1 MIYHYLLTRFNLA
14 LWIEDKNG
22 AAIDREEWLKRRMAL
37 FETFCLPSVK
47 NQSCQNFSWILLV
60 DANTPAVYRERIKTY
75 RKLCSQI
82 KFVGVKAEYSYQF
95 ADIFR
100 QVVLQDLK

>member
-47 NQSCQNFSWILLV
+47 NQSCQNFSWI
-60 DANTPAVYRERIKTY
+60 
-75 RKLCSQI
+75 
-82 KFVGVKAEYSYQF
+82 
-95 ADIFR
+95 
-100 QVVLQDLK
+100 

>member
-60 DANTPAVYRERIKTY
+60 DANTPCLLYTSPSPRDAGASRMP
-75 RKLCSQI
+75 SS
-82 KFVGVKAEYSYQF
+82 A
-95 ADIFR
+95 
-100 QVVLQDLK
+100 

>member
-37 FETFCLPSVK
+37 FE
-47 NQSCQNFSWILLV
+47 ILLSAKWTLV
-60 DANTPAVYRERIKTY
+60 LDFAVI
-75 RKLCSQI
+75 CH
-82 KFVGVKAEYSYQF
+82 V
-95 ADIFR
+95 
-100 QVVLQDLK
+100 

>member
-47 NQSCQNFSWILLV
+47 NQSCEFQL
-60 DANTPAVYRERIKTY
+60 D
-75 RKLCSQI
+75 
-82 KFVGVKAEYSYQF
+82 F
-95 ADIFR
+95 AGGCKYACCISGED
-100 QVVLQDLK
+100 

>member
-60 DANTPAVYRERIKTY
+60 DANTPAVYRGLRLIV
-75 RKLCSQI
+75 S
-82 KFVGVKAEYSYQF
+82 FVLKSSLSELRLNILTSLLIYSV
-95 ADIFR
+95 R
-100 QVVLQDLK
+100 W

>member
-47 NQSCQNFSWILLV
+47 IKAARISAGFCWWMQIRLLYIGRGLKLIVSFVLKSSLSELRLNILTSLL
-60 DANTPAVYRERIKTY
+60 I
-75 RKLCSQI
+75 
-82 KFVGVKAEYSYQF
+82 YSV
-95 ADIFR
+95 R
-100 QVVLQDLK
+100 W